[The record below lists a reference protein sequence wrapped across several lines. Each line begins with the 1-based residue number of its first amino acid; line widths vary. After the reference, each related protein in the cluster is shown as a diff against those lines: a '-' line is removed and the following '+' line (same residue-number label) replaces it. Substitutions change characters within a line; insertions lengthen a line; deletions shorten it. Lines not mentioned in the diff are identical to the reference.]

1 MGVAHTWTRFRGDL
15 PLTSVEEA
23 GRQARRGCAS
33 PRLVMSARSPLTLRT
48 SSVYPHESADGDP
61 PRVFPLSHTTRR
73 SANGQSNVVLF
84 AAPALSLSLSLL
96 TARLANGRT
105 NDREEAGEGRECEA
119 DRAGGR
125 VGRGEGSG
133 SLSSTIAVG
142 ALSAAPRLSRPRGS
156 RGASSR
162 RVSRS

>member
-48 SSVYPHESADGDP
+48 SSVYPHESAGGDP

-84 AAPALSLSLSLL
+84 AAPALSLSLSLSL
-96 TARLANGRT
+96 SFSLSLLSARLANGRT

-142 ALSAAPRLSRPRGS
+142 ALSPAPRLSRPRGS
-156 RGASSR
+156 
-162 RVSRS
+162 

>member
-84 AAPALSLSLSLL
+84 AAPALSLSFSPHR
-96 TARLANGRT
+96 ASRERT
-105 NDREEAGEGRECEA
+105 NERPRRSGGREGM
-119 DRAGGR
+119 RSRPGGR
-125 VGRGEGSG
+125 PCRARRGKR
-133 SLSSTIAVG
+133 LFVVDDRRWR
-142 ALSAAPRLSRPRGS
+142 ALRRAPPFPPARLSRRELPSG
-156 RGASSR
+156 
-162 RVSRS
+162 